1 MLFNYLKIAFRN
13 LLKHRGY
20 SLINIAGLA
29 IGMASCLL
37 ILLYVS
43 DELSY
48 DRFHRHADRIYRAT
62 LESAQG
68 RIEVTPSIVGPLFQR
83 EFPEVERMAR
93 FYEITKYGAVVV
105 QQERIFQEA
114 RFWYADSTV
123 FEIFSFPFL
132 LGEAK
137 TALAR
142 PNTIVL
148 TQTTAKKYFGAANPI
163 GQTLR
168 VNNTRDFEVTG
179 VIAEVPR
186 HSSLQFDFLA
196 SYVSLTNEWAK
207 NEVWGS
213 ANLYTYLLLHASAN
227 PQTLEARG
235 LDLLERDKIEY
246 WKKISL
252 QKLTRIHL
260 YWSGDIANVYI
271 FSTIAALILLIACI
285 NYMNLATARSAR
297 RAREVGVRKVLGA
310 QRLQLALQFYGEI
323 GLLTAIALLLAGLIV
338 ELALPAFN
346 SLSGKQLS
354 AALFGNS
361 SFGWMIA
368 AIGLLVSFI
377 AGSYPALMLSN
388 FQPASVLKSALKL
401 SGGGAGFRRGLVVL
415 QFVISMA
422 LMSGTLVVADQLAYL
437 RNKKLGFEQEHV
449 LILPMRERT
458 IRQNYPA
465 LKGALL
471 QHANIISVSG
481 TAGFP
486 GRVLGGYSMA
496 AEGLPAGQFPPV
508 TGYQVDHDIVKTLNL
523 ELLAGAGFP
532 PNWSNAQGY
541 AYLINTR
548 ALQALGWELEG
559 AVGKWLNLRD
569 NRLGRVVGVVKDFH
583 FASLHREIG
592 PLAMFIE
599 PQEFKHLLVKI
610 RPQDLA
616 GTLAFMQKQW
626 RELAP
631 ASPFEF
637 TFLDREFDALYRS
650 EQRAG
655 RLLRVFA
662 GLAIFIAC
670 LGLLGLAS
678 FTAEQRTK
686 EIGIRKVLGA
696 SIASVLGLLSKDFMQ
711 LVLLAF
717 AIATPLAWLAM
728 RHWLQSFAY
737 RIELSLSIFVLA
749 GSAAFIIALL
759 TVSAQAL
766 KAAAANPVEAL
777 RYE

>member
-1 MLFNYLKIAFRN
+1 
-13 LLKHRGY
+13 
-20 SLINIAGLA
+20 
-29 IGMASCLL
+29 
-37 ILLYVS
+37 
-43 DELSY
+43 
-48 DRFHRHADRIYRAT
+48 
-62 LESAQG
+62 
-68 RIEVTPSIVGPLFQR
+68 
-83 EFPEVERMAR
+83 
-93 FYEITKYGAVVV
+93 
-105 QQERIFQEA
+105 
-114 RFWYADSTV
+114 
-123 FEIFSFPFL
+123 
-132 LGEAK
+132 
-137 TALAR
+137 
-142 PNTIVL
+142 
-148 TQTTAKKYFGAANPI
+148 
-163 GQTLR
+163 
-168 VNNTRDFEVTG
+168 
-179 VIAEVPR
+179 
-186 HSSLQFDFLA
+186 
-196 SYVSLTNEWAK
+196 
-207 NEVWGS
+207 
-213 ANLYTYLLLHASAN
+213 
-227 PQTLEARG
+227 
-235 LDLLERDKIEY
+235 
-246 WKKISL
+246 
-252 QKLTRIHL
+252 
-260 YWSGDIANVYI
+260 
-271 FSTIAALILLIACI
+271 
-285 NYMNLATARSAR
+285 
-297 RAREVGVRKVLGA
+297 
-310 QRLQLALQFYGEI
+310 
-323 GLLTAIALLLAGLIV
+323 
-338 ELALPAFN
+338 
-346 SLSGKQLS
+346 
-354 AALFGNS
+354 
-361 SFGWMIA
+361 
-368 AIGLLVSFI
+368 
-377 AGSYPALMLSN
+377 
-388 FQPASVLKSALKL
+388 
-401 SGGGAGFRRGLVVL
+401 
-415 QFVISMA
+415 
-422 LMSGTLVVADQLAYL
+422 VADQLAYL

-458 IRQNYPA
+458 IRQNYPT

-496 AEGLPAGQFPPV
+496 AEGLPAGQFPSV

-541 AYLINTR
+541 AYLLNAR
-548 ALQALGWELEG
+548 ALQALDWRLDE

-583 FASLHREIG
+583 FASLHQEIG

-631 ASPFEF
+631 ASPFEY

-696 SIASVLGLLSKDFMQ
+696 SIASVLGLLSKDFIK

-728 RHWLQSFAY
+728 RQWLQSFAY
-737 RIELSLSIFVLA
+737 RIEISVWIFALVPLCGTLA
-749 GSAAFIIALL
+749 VALL
-759 TVSAQAL
+759 TVGTQAI
-766 KAAAANPVEAL
+766 KAALADPVEAL